1 MVTVLRLN
9 YPPALV
15 NRPVMTG
22 LINTFGL
29 EVNILRAQVTR
40 EEGWL
45 IVEIRGD
52 PAKISA
58 ATEWLVKEGIELV
71 ENPELDAVD

>member
-1 MVTVLRLN
+1 MVTILRLN

-15 NRPVMTG
+15 GRPVMAG
-22 LINTFGL
+22 LVNAFGL

-40 EEGWL
+40 DEGWL
-45 IVEIRGD
+45 IVEMRGES
-52 PAKISA
+52 AKISA
-58 ATEWLVKEGIELV
+58 ATKWLANEGIELT

>member
-1 MVTVLRLN
+1 MVTILRLN
-9 YPPALV
+9 YPPALAS
-15 NRPVMTG
+15 RPVMAG
-22 LINTFGL
+22 LVNRFGL

-45 IVEIRGD
+45 IVEIRGEC
-52 PAKISA
+52 AKISA
-58 ATEWLVKEGIELV
+58 ATEWLGNEGIELT